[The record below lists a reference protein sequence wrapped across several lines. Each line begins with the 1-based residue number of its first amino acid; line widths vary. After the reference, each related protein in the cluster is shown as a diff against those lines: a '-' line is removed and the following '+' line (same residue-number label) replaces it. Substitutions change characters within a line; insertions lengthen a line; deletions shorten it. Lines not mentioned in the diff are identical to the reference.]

1 MYTYD
6 KSNMYTK
13 TQSVSQNLQSNGKSK
28 KRKIMKKKI
37 TDVWSDVKKS
47 MVSPKEENFMKKQKR
62 KLSKIKPIK
71 KQK

>member
-1 MYTYD
+1 
-6 KSNMYTK
+6 
-13 TQSVSQNLQSNGKSK
+13 
-28 KRKIMKKKI
+28 MKKKI